1 MARPKDGKRSTLLC
15 KPNPSITARM
25 AHGKSLRTALPR
37 SRQGEWQPPAD
48 RTDAV
53 EIILAADRGRVPE
66 LLPIKYGR
74 MAASPF
80 GFFRGA
86 APVMA
91 RDLASLPRTGLLA
104 QLCGDAHI
112 RNLGAFASAEGNIV
126 FDINDF
132 DETIRGPWE
141 WDMKRLATSFIL
153 ASRESGIPD
162 RRARGAVLVLM
173 ESYRG
178 ALARF
183 ARTPFLDLVRHRVAR
198 ELTPRPI
205 HAILTKAERSTP
217 LRNLQKLT
225 VREDGILQFINRPP
239 LLVRVT
245 GTEAENVLASLAPY
259 REILGPERRLILDAY
274 RPAGVA
280 MKVVGTGSVGTR
292 DYVVLMFGI
301 GEDDPLFLQVKQE
314 MPSCYAPFLDEPP
327 AEHEG
332 LRVADGQLRV
342 QMTSDPL
349 LGWTT
354 IDGAHYLVR
363 QLADHKSSI
372 EPQELTSE
380 AIVEYARVC
389 GEVFAHAHSRTG
401 DAAVLAGYCGKLDT
415 LDQAMAR
422 FAVAYADTAT
432 ADHAALKAAIAAGR
446 VTALAV

>member
-1 MARPKDGKRSTLLC
+1 MDRSDQLLC
-15 KPNPSITARM
+15 KPNPAITART
-25 AHGKSLRTALPR
+25 ARGKSLRTELPR
-37 SRQGEWQPPAD
+37 SKQGEWQLPSD
-48 RTDAV
+48 RPDSV
-53 EIILAADRGRVPE
+53 ETVLAADRGRVAE

-91 RDLASLPRTGLLA
+91 RDLASLPRTGLLV

-153 ASRESGIPD
+153 AGRESGTPD
-162 RRARGAVLVLM
+162 RRSRNAVLVLM
-173 ESYRG
+173 ESYRS

-183 ARTPFLDLVRHRVAR
+183 AHTPFLDLARHRIAR
-198 ELTPRPI
+198 ELTPSPI
-205 HAILTKAERSTP
+205 NAILNKAERSTP

-225 VREDGILQFINRPP
+225 IRQEGAIHFANRPP
-239 LLVRVT
+239 LLRRVT
-245 GTEAENVLASLAPY
+245 GSEAETVLASLPAY
-259 REILGPERRLILDAY
+259 RETLGRERRLILDAY
-274 RPAGVA
+274 SPAEVA

-327 AEHEG
+327 AGHEG
-332 LRVADGQLRV
+332 LRVADGQLRI

-354 IDGAHYLVR
+354 IDEVHYLVR

-372 EPQELTSE
+372 EPQELSGE

-389 GEVFAHAHSRTG
+389 GEIFAHAHARTG
-401 DAAVLAGYCGKLDT
+401 DAAALAGYCGKLDT
-415 LDQAMAR
+415 LDEALAR
-422 FAVAYADTAT
+422 FGLAYADTAT
-432 ADHAALKAAIAAGR
+432 ADHAALQAAIRSGR
-446 VTALAV
+446 VKALAV